1 MVKDNEEIR
10 EYVHQ
15 AIRALEH
22 YLECELEDEDRCNTE
37 SAIAYFESIT
47 K

>member
-1 MVKDNEEIR
+1 MAKEKDEIR

-37 SAIAYFESIT
+37 NAIVYFESIIE
-47 K
+47 

>member
-1 MVKDNEEIR
+1 MVKENEEIR
-10 EYVHQ
+10 EHIHQ

-37 SAIAYFESIT
+37 NAIAYFESIIE
-47 K
+47 